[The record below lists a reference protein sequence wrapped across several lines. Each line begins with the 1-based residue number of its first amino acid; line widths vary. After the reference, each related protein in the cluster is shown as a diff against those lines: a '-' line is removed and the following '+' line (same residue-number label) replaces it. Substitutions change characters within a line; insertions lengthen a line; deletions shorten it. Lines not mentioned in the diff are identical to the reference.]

1 MMIPLIQMNSRSKP
15 QWASQP
21 ARWVFLAALFG
32 LAISAFSQQAADIA
46 APPVAAGAPAQVFH
60 AEGTGGSVAAQSA
73 RGNASRA
80 ASSGGGGGG
89 AQRK

>member
-1 MMIPLIQMNSRSKP
+1 
-15 QWASQP
+15 
-21 ARWVFLAALFG
+21 
-32 LAISAFSQQAADIA
+32 
-46 APPVAAGAPAQVFH
+46 VAAGAPAQVFH
-60 AEGTGGSVAAQSA
+60 AEGTGGSVTAQSA